1 MLKPCWMKQ
10 TKNIAV
16 ICNYGLN
23 PERIGG
29 MDRFFV
35 AYDRAC
41 KEKGYTVDWY
51 FSNCET
57 HSFYENLKIF
67 ASKGISAEDSFMQQT
82 SGFKSYDVVIT
93 HFVELCTPFFQKV
106 KKDQKA
112 YIIAVDH
119 NPRPLNGFPLKKRIK
134 NKIKGRLYSRYNDR
148 FVGVSQYTADC
159 ILQDYGSNLRNKTRV
174 VYNGIDTSVYLKRTE
189 ENLGKF
195 IVASHLRASKG
206 IQDLI
211 EAVSGLSP
219 ELKEKLQIDIF
230 GEGPME
236 MELKEKTVKLKLE
249 NIIQFKGSSPDL
261 PNIFKDYSYLIQPT
275 YMECFSLSILESLAA
290 NVPVV
295 TTNVGGNEEVVKNGL
310 NGFIFSPKDVGKLR
324 KLIEQ
329 ILEKKNGID
338 KEVASQ
344 IEQEFSLRQ
353 MVENHLK
360 LLPGM

>member
-1 MLKPCWMKQ
+1 MKQ

-67 ASKGISAEDSFMQQT
+67 ASKGISAEDRFMQQT
-82 SGFKSYDVVIT
+82 SGFKTYDVVIT
-93 HFVELCTPFFQKV
+93 HFVELCTPFFQKI

-134 NKIKGRLYSRYNDR
+134 NKLKGRLYSRYIDC

-159 ILQDYGSNLRNKTRV
+159 ILEDYGSNLRNKTKV
-174 VYNGIDTSVYLKRTE
+174 VYNGIDTSIYLKRTE

-211 EAVSGLSP
+211 SAVDQLP
-219 ELKEKLQIDIF
+219 DNLKGKIKIDIF

-236 MELKEKTVKLKLE
+236 NELKEKTAKLKLE
-249 NIIQFKGSSPDL
+249 NSIQFKGSSPDL
-261 PNIFKDYSYLIQPT
+261 PNLFKDYSYLIQPT
-275 YMECFSLSILESLAA
+275 YMECFSLSILESLTA

-295 TTNVGGNEEVVKNGL
+295 TTNVGGNGEIIFEGQ
-310 NGFIFSPKDVGKLR
+310 NGFIFKAGDIRSLATIIEKILQRELKIKKDVSI
-324 KLIEQ
+324 LI
-329 ILEKKNGID
+329 K
-338 KEVASQ
+338 
-344 IEQEFSLRQ
+344 QEFTLQ
-353 MVENHLK
+353 KMVEEHLK
-360 LLPGM
+360 LLPCS

>member
-1 MLKPCWMKQ
+1 MKQ

-16 ICNYGLN
+16 ICNYSLN
-23 PERIGG
+23 QNRIGG

-35 AYDRAC
+35 AYDLAC
-41 KEKGYTVDWY
+41 KEKGFQVDWF
-51 FSNCET
+51 FSNCKV
-57 HSFYENLKIF
+57 HSYYKELNVF
-67 ASKGISAEDSFMQQT
+67 ATQNISAEEQFLVQV
-82 SGFKSYDVVIT
+82 KALKNYEVVVT
-93 HFVELCTPFFQKV
+93 HFVELCTPLFQKI
-106 KKDQKA
+106 KKEHKA
-112 YIIAVDH
+112 YTIAVDH
-119 NPRPLNGFPLKKRIK
+119 NPRPLHGFPLKKRIK
-134 NKIKGRLYSRYNDR
+134 NKLKGRLYSCYIDC

-159 ILQDYGSNLRNKTRV
+159 ILEDYGSNLRNKTKV
-174 VYNGIDTSVYLKRTE
+174 VYNGIDTSVYIKRTK
-189 ENLGKF
+189 ENPGKF

-211 EAVSGLSP
+211 EAVSALSP
-219 ELKEKLQIDIF
+219 ELKERLHIDIF

-236 MELKEKTVKLKLE
+236 NELKEKTVKLKLE
-249 NIIQFKGSSPDL
+249 NSIRFKGSSPDL
-261 PNIFKDYSYLIQPT
+261 PKLFKGYSYLIQPT

-324 KLIEQ
+324 ELIEQ
-329 ILEKKNGID
+329 ILEKKNEID
-338 KEVASQ
+338 IEVASQ
-344 IEQEFSLRQ
+344 IEQDFSLRQ